1 MSNLIVVKSSSVS
14 LTAVIPTLL
23 FDLNSHTLSKL
34 PSGDFVTSDGNEVLL
49 ESDIDESLSS
59 YETPYK
65 FLPYISVPGKLKYQS
80 IKTISSLSDMTQK
93 NGEAIV
99 TKITEGTITSSVEVQ
114 AQAQFI
120 PPSPAPPQL
129 DATPTYDLDFTFTD
143 AGQTF
148 VKSD

>member
-23 FDLNSHTLSKL
+23 FDLNSHTLSKS

-49 ESDIDESLSS
+49 ESDIDEFLSF

-65 FLPYISVPGKLKYQS
+65 FPPYISVPGKLKYQS

-99 TKITEGTITSSVEVQ
+99 TKITEGTITCSVE

-129 DATPTYDLDFTFTD
+129 DATPTYDLDHTFTD
-143 AGQTF
+143 AGQAF